1 MKPILLLPLLAV
13 LTDAFY
19 YKRTFYGDANEG
31 GVGIGGGGAGG
42 QTQDYVNAYYGFPQ
56 GPPQEGPRR
65 RPMYPPQ
72 GNFFRQQHPF
82 DFGPF
87 GYPSSRMGDANLEE
101 EKTDRELA
109 MKNAKPGFW
118 RQNQRE
124 TMDRIKKIIEAQRMN
139 MEQKHMQIRRVLAQ
153 EGEEIK
159 SKFADLH
166 KRLLMK
172 NNKMA
177 SGQQVPELSKK
188 AKKLEKEAK
197 KIMENKKMSI
207 EKKQEKLDKLM
218 LKAPESVKNELN
230 AINDSG
236 SSPSPLPEPVP
247 LPAPGQMEALS
258 RANPSMASQ
267 TDVLNR
273 VQQTQA
279 VVEARQIRVSE
290 DGKTVEI

>member
-1 MKPILLLPLLAV
+1 MKRIILLSVITAV
-13 LTDAFY
+13 NAFY
-19 YKRTFYGDANEG
+19 YKRTLYGDANEG
-31 GVGIGGGGAGG
+31 VG
-42 QTQDYVNAYYGFPQ
+42 TQDYVNAYYGFPSV
-56 GPPQEGPRR
+56 PPQEPRR
-65 RPMYPPQ
+65 RPTFNMYPPQ
-72 GNFFRQQHPF
+72 GYFRREHPF

-87 GYPSSRMGDANLEE
+87 GYHNSRMGNANLGE
-101 EKTDRELA
+101 EKTDRERA
-109 MKNAKPGFW
+109 MEKAKPGFW

-124 TMDRIKKIIEAQRMN
+124 TMDRIKKIIGEQRMN
-139 MEQKHMQIRRVLAQ
+139 MEQKHMQIRRVLAN
-153 EGEEIK
+153 EGEEIR

-166 KRLLMK
+166 KRLIMK

-177 SGQQVPELSKK
+177 SVSSVPELSKQ

-197 KIMENKKMSI
+197 KIMENKKMSV

-236 SSPSPLPEPVP
+236 SPAPLPVP
-247 LPAPGQMEALS
+247 IPAPGQMEALN